1 MSLKRFILK
10 QKLKWTRER
19 ERERERERKAL
30 ANNNDEMIIN
40 VEFFCRREREIKER
54 VKAK

>member
-1 MSLKRFILK
+1 MSLKRFNLK

-19 ERERERERKAL
+19 ERKAL
-30 ANNNDEMIIN
+30 ANNKDEMIIN
-40 VEFFCRREREIKER
+40 AEFFCRREREIKER